1 MITSA
6 AIHAVC
12 RAGAHERGETAQL
25 AEIGSA
31 DIGLLIA
38 DDLMQNPP

>member
-1 MITSA
+1 MMITSA

-12 RAGAHERGETAQL
+12 RAGAHERETAQL
-25 AEIGSA
+25 TGIGSA